1 MISMRRTITAMLSV
15 FALALL
21 AMKTPPQK
29 GVDKA
34 QMERGLKVYE
44 NNCLGCHQA
53 DGAGV
58 PSLNP
63 PLVKTKWVLGDKK
76 QLISVVLTGLQ
87 EQIEVNG
94 ETYANPMPSQAHLS
108 DEDIADV
115 LSYVRNSFG
124 NKANSLTAADV
135 AKVRKTVK
143 IPE

>member
-1 MISMRRTITAMLSV
+1 MRRKLNVMLSV
-15 FALALL
+15 LALGL
-21 AMKTPPQK
+21 VAMKAPTQK
-29 GVDKA
+29 SVDKA

-63 PLVKTKWVLGDKK
+63 PLIKTKWVLGDKK
-76 QLISVVLTGLQ
+76 QLISVLLAGLQ
-87 EQIEVNG
+87 DQIEVNG

-108 DEDIADV
+108 DDDIADV
-115 LSYVRNSFG
+115 LTYVRNSFG
-124 NKANSLTAADV
+124 NKVSSITATDV

-143 IPE
+143 LPE

>member
-1 MISMRRTITAMLSV
+1 MLSV
-15 FALALL
+15 LAIGLV
-21 AMKTPPQK
+21 AMKAPTQK

-63 PLVKTKWVLGDKK
+63 PLIKTKWVLGDKK
-76 QLISVVLTGLQ
+76 QLISTLLTGLQ
-87 EQIEVNG
+87 DQIEVNG

-108 DEDIADV
+108 DEEIADV

-124 NKANSLTAADV
+124 NKVSAITTADV
-135 AKVRKTVK
+135 AKVRKTIK
-143 IPE
+143 LPE